1 MWKPTNY
8 DDAEGNDDAYEVT
21 DYAEKSMWLRMIMRI
36 LHKMFEKATN
46 AFPLRLTESTDISII
61 LHLVSSQ
68 FPLMLLCI
76 FSRLVIFK

>member
-8 DDAEGNDDAYEVT
+8 DDAEGNDDANEVT

-46 AFPLRLTESTDISII
+46 AFPLRLTESTDNSII